1 MAHSSWRWGYNT
13 SSFSQYRIP
22 WRLQHFLSMGFLLI
36 LYDFGNPD
44 QQNALSTICTLC
56 ALCKVV
62 IILQSSQLMFNNPIN
77 RIGRN
82 KTFFC
87 TCKLCLSLF
96 SNIFFQIQPSRE
108 MALLPI
114 SGPPDQRHTSGT
126 KEFVIWKIQ
135 TYMESQYLSIQCPI
149 TLSLCVC
156 VCLSTYNFRE
166 K

>member
-1 MAHSSWRWGYNT
+1 
-13 SSFSQYRIP
+13 
-22 WRLQHFLSMGFLLI
+22 MGFLLI
-36 LYDFGNPD
+36 FYDFGNPD

-82 KTFFC
+82 KN
-87 TCKLCLSLF
+87 LF
-96 SNIFFQIQPSRE
+96 LYMQTLFIFIFKYFFQIQPSRE
-108 MALLPI
+108 MALLPT

-149 TLSLCVC
+149 TLSLCVY
-156 VCLSTYNFRE
+156 VSFYMQHERKIMWKIILLLTFLQVRNSVF
-166 K
+166 

>member
-1 MAHSSWRWGYNT
+1 MEVTQPH
-13 SSFSQYRIP
+13 
-22 WRLQHFLSMGFLLI
+22 HFLKIEFPDACNIFFWMGFLLI
-36 LYDFGNPD
+36 FYDFGNPD

-77 RIGRN
+77 RIGWN
-82 KTFFC
+82 KN
-87 TCKLCLSLF
+87 LF
-96 SNIFFQIQPSRE
+96 LYMQTLFIFIFKYFFQIQPSRE

-156 VCLSTYNFRE
+156 VCLSTYNFKE

>member
-1 MAHSSWRWGYNT
+1 MEVTQPH
-13 SSFSQYRIP
+13 
-22 WRLQHFLSMGFLLI
+22 HFLKIELPDACNIFFSMGFLLI
-36 LYDFGNPD
+36 FYDFGNPD

-82 KTFFC
+82 KN
-87 TCKLCLSLF
+87 LF
-96 SNIFFQIQPSRE
+96 LYMQTLFIFIFKYFFQIQPSRE

-156 VCLSTYNFRE
+156 VCLSTYNFKE

>member
-1 MAHSSWRWGYNT
+1 M
-13 SSFSQYRIP
+13 
-22 WRLQHFLSMGFLLI
+22 QHFLSMGFLLI

-87 TCKLCLSLF
+87 TCKLCSSLF
-96 SNIFFQIQPSRE
+96 SNIFFSNSTKQRNGLASYKPASRSASYIRNKRIRNLE
-108 MALLPI
+108 NSNVHGIPI
-114 SGPPDQRHTSGT
+114 SVNPVSDNAVLVFLRVSFYIQLQR
-126 KEFVIWKIQ
+126 EI
-135 TYMESQYLSIQCPI
+135 M
-149 TLSLCVC
+149 
-156 VCLSTYNFRE
+156 
-166 K
+166 

>member
-1 MAHSSWRWGYNT
+1 MILGILINKMPYQPYVPYVPYVKSW
-13 SSFSQYRIP
+13 
-22 WRLQHFLSMGFLLI
+22 
-36 LYDFGNPD
+36 LYCK
-44 QQNALSTICTLC
+44 ALSLCSTIRSTEL
-56 ALCKVV
+56 V
-62 IILQSSQLMFNNPIN
+62 
-77 RIGRN
+77 GT

-156 VCLSTYNFRE
+156 VCVFLHTTSKRNNVKNYWYFFRFE
-166 K
+166 ILCFRSSSLRN

>member
-1 MAHSSWRWGYNT
+1 MEVTQPH
-13 SSFSQYRIP
+13 
-22 WRLQHFLSMGFLLI
+22 HFLKIEFPDACNIFFSMGFLLI
-36 LYDFGNPD
+36 FYDFGNPD

-82 KTFFC
+82 KN
-87 TCKLCLSLF
+87 LF
-96 SNIFFQIQPSRE
+96 LYMQTLFIFIFKYFFFQIQPSRE

-135 TYMESQYLSIQCPI
+135 TYLESQYLSIQCPI
-149 TLSLCVC
+149 TLSLCVY
-156 VCLSTYNFRE
+156 VSFYMQHER
-166 K
+166 KIM